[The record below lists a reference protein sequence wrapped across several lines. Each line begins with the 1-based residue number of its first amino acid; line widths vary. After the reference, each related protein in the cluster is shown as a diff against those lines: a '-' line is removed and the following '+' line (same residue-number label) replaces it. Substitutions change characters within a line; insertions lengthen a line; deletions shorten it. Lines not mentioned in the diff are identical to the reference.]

1 MRSRRRSRA
10 VTATLVVA
18 ILAALW
24 LALSAALLPEP
35 PVPRE
40 ILLGAGVA
48 CLALFVIL
56 GGLAIIEARAL
67 RHADERMRR
76 FLTDASHELRT
87 PLAGVQASAE
97 TLLRTNPGRAA
108 REQLVVQILRETHR
122 AGRLIDDLLAITRLE
137 QGTPLDNK
145 EYDLVP
151 LTAAAVELTREL
163 RPTVNVRLHAPD
175 HLHLHGDPQ
184 RISKGLG
191 NLLSNARHA
200 TPDGGQITVRV
211 TSHPEAVEVEVTDT
225 GPGIPEPDRERIFE
239 RFTRLNGTYPIGIDG
254 NGLGLA
260 IARGIATA
268 HSGTLTCVG
277 TASQGARFQLRLPA
291 SAR

>member
-10 VTATLVVA
+10 VTATLVMAAV
-18 ILAALW
+18 AALW

-48 CLALFVIL
+48 CLCLFVIL

-67 RHADERMRR
+67 RRADERMRR

-175 HLHLHGDPQ
+175 HVHLRCGSP
-184 RISKGLG
+184 RIRQVLD

-239 RFTRLNGTYPIGIDG
+239 RFTRLNGTYPIGMDG

-260 IARGIATA
+260 I
-268 HSGTLTCVG
+268 
-277 TASQGARFQLRLPA
+277 
-291 SAR
+291 